1 MKKIFDYLNYRE
13 LLNDYYQQKKK
24 SEGYTYR
31 DFSRQAGM
39 NSSSWL
45 LHLIKGKKNLTRDT
59 CARIAK
65 VLRLKK
71 KEREYFNL
79 IVQFTQASTGDAKD
93 LYYKKILELKKQLKI
108 IMITDEHYKY
118 YTKWYHPVVRSLVS
132 RVNFRDNYALLAK
145 KLLPSIKPNEA
156 QKSVALLEKLGFIKR
171 DELGSWV
178 QTNPVIST
186 DDEVASLHVLNYH
199 KQVSRLAE
207 GALDRAGKDDRDI
220 SALTLRI
227 NRADFALIK
236 SKIQQFRKEIIAIV
250 KNSTN
255 DDRVYQLNF
264 QFFPVSRWE
273 DHNGHE

>member
-250 KNSTN
+250 RNSTN

-273 DHNGHE
+273 DYNGHE

>member
-1 MKKIFDYLNYRE
+1 
-13 LLNDYYQQKKK
+13 
-24 SEGYTYR
+24 
-31 DFSRQAGM
+31 
-39 NSSSWL
+39 
-45 LHLIKGKKNLTRDT
+45 
-59 CARIAK
+59 
-65 VLRLKK
+65 
-71 KEREYFNL
+71 
-79 IVQFTQASTGDAKD
+79 
-93 LYYKKILELKKQLKI
+93 
-108 IMITDEHYKY
+108 
-118 YTKWYHPVVRSLVS
+118 VS
-132 RVNFRDNYALLAK
+132 KVNFRDNYALLAK
-145 KLLPSIKPNEA
+145 KLLPSIKPYEA

-171 DELGSWV
+171 DEQGRWV

-186 DDEVASLHVLNYH
+186 GDEVASLHVLNYH

-220 SALTLRI
+220 SALTLGI

-250 KNSTN
+250 RNSTN